1 MKPMRFFLILTNG
14 ESMIPLAQIG
24 KSSSAPPRQDAPMV
38 FQDVVLLRPLTLKV
52 VEEAVPPSLTSS
64 RRFLGEPARGLC
76 GPRLERGICAGAL
89 GTISSSPLR

>member
-38 FQDVVLLRPLTLKV
+38 IQDVVLLRPLTLKV

-64 RRFLGEPARGLC
+64 RRFLGEAAWGVR
-76 GPRLERGICAGAL
+76 RTRVERGICGSAP
-89 GTISSSPLR
+89 GTISNSPLR